1 MMVLGVD
8 THKRTH
14 TTVAAD
20 QVGREHAQRTLPA
33 TDVGHQRLLEWA
45 RESYPGPSSE
55 RLWAIEDCRHVSGR
69 LERALLAAGEQ
80 VVRVPSQLMAGTRR
94 GARTRGK
101 SDPIDALAVARA
113 ALREHDLPVAHH
125 DQPSRELKLL
135 VDHRD
140 QLVSRRTEIINRLR
154 WRLHELDPELVVPE
168 RTLDRP
174 GTQQRLADALGD
186 PRRVETAAAEGLDL
200 QRQLALDELSEVI
213 GRSDRANDLGK
224 PIRSRS
230 QQQAPELVELTG
242 CGPLTAAKLVAETAG
257 VHRLRRPE
265 SVRLSRGGN
274 RQLNLALHRMALTQ
288 ARIAGPGRDYYQRKQ
303 TEGHTKTEA
312 LRALKRKIARAVYKA
327 LRRAATRQSTSD
339 CTPALT

>member
-1 MMVLGVD
+1 MG
-8 THKRTH
+8 HR
-14 TTVAAD
+14 
-20 QVGREHAQRTLPA
+20 GLP
-33 TDVGHQRLLEWA
+33 T
-45 RESYPGPSSE
+45 
-55 RLWAIEDCRHVSGR
+55 RLWPAGTC
-69 LERALLAAGEQ
+69 AAG
-80 VVRVPSQLMAGTRR
+80 RRRAGRAGTFPAHGRDPPWGSHPR
-94 GARTRGK
+94 Q
-101 SDPIDALAVARA
+101 DPIDALAVARA

-213 GRSDRANDLGK
+213 GLSDRANDLGK

-257 VHRLRRPE
+257 VHRFRNEDCFPAHAGTAPIPDDARRKCARMLSE
-265 SVRLSRGGN
+265 SA
-274 RQLNLALHRMALTQ
+274 QL
-288 ARIAGPGRDYYQRKQ
+288 ARR
-303 TEGHTKTEA
+303 
-312 LRALKRKIARAVYKA
+312 
-327 LRRAATRQSTSD
+327 
-339 CTPALT
+339 